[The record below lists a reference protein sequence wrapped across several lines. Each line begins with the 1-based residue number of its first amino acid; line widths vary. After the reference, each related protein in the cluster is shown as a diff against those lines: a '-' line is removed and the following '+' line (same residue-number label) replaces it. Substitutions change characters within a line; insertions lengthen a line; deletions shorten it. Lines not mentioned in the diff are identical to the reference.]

1 MVKEIKQNA
10 PQRRFRKLLVGLLG
24 ATLITP
30 LIAVYAPSRAQEVV
44 VEEVKTSE
52 IQPLEIQPPDP
63 KTYAEQTSLARF
75 NWGSSEQ
82 KCLRAIWGKESAWN
96 YTAKSPTD
104 DYGIP
109 QRHMRHNTQQQI
121 DNFMKSYTIQIDWG
135 LNYIFTRYG
144 SPCNAWKSWQ
154 VKRWY

>member
-10 PQRRFRKLLVGLLG
+10 PKRRFNKLAIGLLG
-24 ATLITP
+24 ATLVTA
-30 LIAVYAPSRAQEVV
+30 LMTSYAPSQGQEMTTAKVGIP
-44 VEEVKTSE
+44 E
-52 IQPLEIQPPDP
+52 ILMLDP
-63 KTYAEQTSLARF
+63 KTYAEQTALSRF
-75 NWGSSEQ
+75 TWGTAEQ
-82 KCLRAIWGKESAWN
+82 KCLRSLWGKESAWD

-109 QRHMRHNTQQQI
+109 QRHMRNDTQQEI

>member
-10 PQRRFRKLLVGLLG
+10 PQRRFNRLLVGLLG
-24 ATLITP
+24 GTLVTA
-30 LIAVYAPSRAQEVV
+30 LMASYAPSQGQEMTT
-44 VEEVKTSE
+44 EPIE
-52 IQPLEIQPPDP
+52 IQEILPPDP
-63 KTYAEQTSLARF
+63 KTYAQQTSLTRF
-75 NWGSSEQ
+75 NWGSTEQ
-82 KCLRAIWGKESAWN
+82 KCLRSLWGKESAWD
-96 YTAKSPTD
+96 YTAKSPTH

-109 QRHMRHNTQQQI
+109 QRHMRKDTQQEI
-121 DNFMKSYTIQIDWG
+121 DNFMKSYIIQIDWG

>member
-10 PQRRFRKLLVGLLG
+10 PKRRFNKLVIGLLG
-24 ATLITP
+24 ATLVTP
-30 LIAVYAPSRAQEVV
+30 LIASYAASQGQEITIER
-44 VEEVKTSE
+44 VEIPE
-52 IQPLEIQPPDP
+52 ILPPDP
-63 KTYAEQTSLARF
+63 KAYAQQTALSRF
-75 NWGSSEQ
+75 GWGMVEQ
-82 KCLRAIWGKESAWN
+82 KCLRSLWGKESAWD

-109 QRHMRHNTQQQI
+109 QRHMRNDSQKEI

>member
-24 ATLITP
+24 ATLVTP
-30 LIAVYAPSRAQEVV
+30 LIASYAPSQGQEMTIKQ
-44 VEEVKTSE
+44 VEIPE
-52 IQPLEIQPPDP
+52 ILPPDP
-63 KTYAEQTSLARF
+63 KAYAQQTALTRF
-75 NWGSSEQ
+75 DWGVSEH
-82 KCLRAIWGKESAWN
+82 KCLKALWGKESAWD

-109 QRHMRHNTQQQI
+109 QRHMRHDSQKEI

>member
-10 PQRRFRKLLVGLLG
+10 PQRRFNRLLVGLLG
-24 ATLITP
+24 ATLVTA
-30 LIAVYAPSRAQEVV
+30 LMASYAPSQGQEM
-44 VEEVKTSE
+44 TSE
-52 IQPLEIQPPDP
+52 PVKLQEILPPDP
-63 KTYAEQTSLARF
+63 KTYAQQTALTRF
-75 NWGSSEQ
+75 NWGLDEQ
-82 KCLRAIWGKESAWN
+82 KCLGALWGKESAWD
-96 YTAKSPTD
+96 YTAESPTH

-109 QRHMRHNTQQQI
+109 QRHMRHNTQRQI

-144 SPCNAWKSWQ
+144 SPCNAWESWQ